1 MPQLCE
7 LMGDDDE
14 AARAQGST
22 GNVRCDPEGWL
33 GRRLVRTCLRCL
45 QPQSR
50 FQECREGQIYIEP
63 QGFCVL
69 AGVGV
74 KEGLA
79 EKALN
84 SVKERLDTKYG
95 VMILQ
100 PAYTEYHLELGEVSS
115 YPPG

>member
-1 MPQLCE
+1 MPKQP
-7 LMGDDDE
+7 
-14 AARAQGST
+14 AH
-22 GNVRCDPEGWL
+22 VRKYKQCTMRPEGWL
-33 GRRLVRTCLRCL
+33 DGDWFVRAYDAYSHKVG
-45 QPQSR
+45 SR
-50 FQECREGQIYIEP
+50 ECREGQIYIEP

-100 PAYTEYHLELGEVSS
+100 SAYTEYHLELGEVSS
-115 YPPG
+115 LSPRI